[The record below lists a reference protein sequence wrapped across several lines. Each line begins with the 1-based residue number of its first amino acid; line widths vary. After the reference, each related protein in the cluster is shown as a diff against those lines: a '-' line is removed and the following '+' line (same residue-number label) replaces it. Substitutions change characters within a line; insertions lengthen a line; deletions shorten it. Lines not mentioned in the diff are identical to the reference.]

1 MVKVR
6 EDLTGQKFGRLIVIK
21 QAEDFVTSKDKH
33 YSQWLCKCDC
43 GGETT
48 TLGSRLKE
56 GQVKSCG
63 CFAKETIS
71 KKFKKYNIYDLSG
84 EFGIGYL
91 DNGTEF
97 YFDLED
103 YDRIKNIKWKM
114 DKDGYIVSNVYNDEL
129 KKAIGIKMH
138 RLIMNCPEDMFVDH
152 IEPNERNNNRKLNLR
167 ICTLQE
173 NNMYRKIA
181 KNNTSGVTGV
191 YWHSSINK
199 WTAFIYYKG
208 KRIELGNYDNFEH
221 AKAKRLK
228 AEKEYYGEFSFNTHK
243 EII

>member
-1 MVKVR
+1 MVKVK
-6 EDLTGQKFGRLIVIK
+6 ENLTGQKFGRLTVVR
-21 QAEDFVTSKDKH
+21 QVEDFVTSKGKH

-43 GGETT
+43 GGETIT
-48 TLGSRLKE
+48 IGSRLK
-56 GQVKSCG
+56 GKQVASCG
-63 CFAKETIS
+63 CLVKETIS
-71 KKFKKYNIYDLSG
+71 KKFKKYNVYDLSG

-91 DNGTEF
+91 DNGAEF

-103 YDRIKNIKWKM
+103 YAKIKDIKWKM
-114 DKDGYIVSNVYNDEL
+114 DKDGYIVSNVYNNKL
-129 KKAIGIKMH
+129 KKAIGTKMH
-138 RLIMNCPEDMFVDH
+138 RLIMDCPDDMFVDH
-152 IEPNERNNNRKLNLR
+152 KEPNMRNDNRKFNLR

-191 YWHSSINK
+191 YWHSSIGK
-199 WTAFIYYKG
+199 WIAFIYYKG
-208 KRIELGNYDNFEH
+208 EKIELGDYDNFEH

-228 AEKEYYGEFSFNTHK
+228 AEKEYYGEFSFSANK